1 MGKYIF
7 LDRDGTLIH
16 DVNYLQDKND
26 IVFFKNSIKTLKSL
40 LDNDFRLVIIT
51 NQSGIGRGFFNLDTY
66 YEVNNE
72 FLNILNLNNIQ
83 IHKVL
88 HCPHKP
94 SDECECR
101 KPKIKLFKDFNS
113 NNFIDIKNSWMIGDK
128 KSDIDFGKNC
138 NLSTIFLNSSNLAD
152 TDHIDYD
159 FEVKEIHEILNIIL
173 NYE

>member
-7 LDRDGTLIH
+7 LDRDGTLIR
-16 DVNYLQDKND
+16 DMNYLQDKND

-51 NQSGIGRGFFNLDTY
+51 NQSGIGRGFFNLDIY

-72 FLNILNLNNIQ
+72 FLNILDLNNIL

-152 TDHIDYD
+152 TDHINSD
-159 FEVKEIHEILNIIL
+159 FEVKEIDEILNIIL